1 MTTYPTL
8 FVSGANGK
16 LGRRVIELLL
26 ERNYPGKIIAGS
38 RTPEKLGLA
47 GVETR
52 RADFTDKA
60 GLVQALAGVDRLL
73 IISTDQVGAR
83 LAGHLTAIEAA
94 RIAGVKEIAYT
105 SMLNPEP
112 PSAITF
118 APEHHGTEEA
128 LRASGVGYTIL
139 RNNWYAENLLGSLPN
154 ALASGQWY
162 SSARAGR
169 TSYVSREDCARAAA
183 GALLRPATNQ
193 TYSITGPEA
202 LSTVEVARLA
212 SDLTGKPLAV
222 VDVSDEQLAAGAK
235 AGGVPDFVVEHFLV
249 AFDRN
254 AREGK
259 VEQVTDAVE
268 TLWGEKPLSLTTFL
282 EANKPALVQAA

>member
-60 GLVQALAGVDRLL
+60 G
-73 IISTDQVGAR
+73 QVGAR

-128 LRASGVGYTIL
+128 LRASGIGYTIL